1 MSLHAF
7 MLLTQF
13 LLALQSPLQ
22 TAHKIYIVKPY
33 HLEKWFVVLVVL
45 FLFFYLTYAVFQ
57 RKQKKNSFIYNY
69 SDFAPKEEIY
79 NMLLLILG
87 ISLPLIEFV
96 LELFSVRSQSLLI
109 VKTIIGLILLGIY
122 WINTRTTWLKRFFVP
137 LFITVY
143 IIDFIGNLVSLM
155 FVSYEL
161 MLYCSLLLNFF
172 LSYYV
177 FKNLVQY
184 WTFVTLFSLFLF
196 SVFLQNIIPA
206 KDIIILVACCMI
218 IIAIHASIHLAAVN
232 TRNKFLF
239 SNEILN
245 KGNFLT
251 IATNRQGV
259 LSFCNE
265 QVRDFLGYEPEE
277 VLGLRFWELTEDSEF
292 IGEAYHENY
301 IDGRLHIRKMK
312 AKNGEYR
319 YIQWKD
325 KKFSEDL
332 TIGIG
337 QDVTEQLNI
346 QNQYQNLI
354 ENAND
359 LIYEINHLGY
369 FTFINK
375 HGLTLSG
382 YSQEAFYQKPFL
394 DFVHKDHRK
403 RIKDFYALKGVKNNG
418 FPTLVVPVVNRKG
431 EIIWLSQNVTFKRNE
446 AGNVIGYTV
455 IARDI
460 TMQRQMEIENIRR
473 EKKVKRYNDAIK
485 NLTLK
490 NQPEGNNF
498 EHFIE
503 GVLKIIAKKFDINRV
518 GFWLYQTDQIFC
530 EKAYIKNKNEFESGA
545 IVPKKEFPKYFEAI
559 ENESQI
565 VAVDVLENPLTQE
578 FVGTYFLD
586 YNTQSMLDTPIYIN
600 GKLHSVLC
608 LESDTKK
615 KEWDT
620 EDIVFARS
628 ISDFLAAAIETHQR
642 LEAEAKLEYK
652 NQILT
657 EITNFTTRFI
667 AIKNKYEM
675 FNEVLNS
682 LGKVIDVSRISYF
695 EFDYENYSFS
705 QRNRWNN
712 QLKTL
717 IDINPHLQNLPYEK
731 FTVIFDTLNVKNV
744 YYSKVKNIKDTE
756 IRNFLEQINSKSILL
771 LPVRVNEK
779 LEGFIILDDTEKER
793 IWMEEEV
800 TILGTLARIVSSSL
814 ERNVNEGIIRENEER
829 FRLLAN
835 NIPGTVYLCHSDEEY
850 SYLYLNDEIEKLT
863 GKGKHQL
870 TNHKNCFGDI
880 IHPDDRQRVMQAYE
894 RAFTD
899 LNKIRH
905 TYRILHDKGNY
916 KWVEEFG
923 GVIQNDYGEKYIEGI
938 LIDITRQKEAEEAI
952 KAKEYA
958 EAANLAKSEFLAN
971 MSHEIR
977 TPLNGIIGF
986 TDLLKNTNLEAIQR
1000 SYMNTI
1006 NESALSLMDIINDI
1020 LDFSKIESGKLELD
1034 VRRYDLKE
1042 LLNQVVELVKYDTKR
1057 KNLQFDLVVKKEVPQ
1072 YIWAD
1077 SVRLKQILINLLG
1090 NAVKFTEK
1098 GSVKLIITNLEM
1110 IGESQSRLRFSV
1122 TDTGIGISKEFQE
1135 QIFEAFSQGDN
1146 STTRKFGGT
1155 GLGLT
1160 ISNQLLAL
1168 MHSQL
1173 KLKSEVGK
1181 GSEFF
1186 FDVILKA
1193 TNHKII
1199 DNVENIE
1206 VSVEK
1211 EDFSDFGHENFKI
1224 LIVEDN
1230 KINMLLAKTLVKQI
1244 IPNGTLYEATNGQ
1257 EGVDKYN
1264 ILHPD
1269 IILMDVQMPVKNGH
1283 EATQEI
1289 RKTKKGKH
1297 VPIVALT
1304 AGTVMGEKEK
1314 CLEMGMDDY
1323 TSKPIVKEVLEQLLH
1338 KWLKNK
1344 G

>member
-1 MSLHAF
+1 MSLHTF
-7 MLLTQF
+7 MLLTQYLF
-13 LLALQSPLQ
+13 ALQSPLQ
-22 TAHKIYIVKPY
+22 TAHKIHFVKPY
-33 HLEKWFVVLVVL
+33 HLEKWFVVLAVL
-45 FLFFYLTYAVFQ
+45 FLVVYMTYAIFQ
-57 RKQKKNSFIYNY
+57 HKQKKNSFIHNF
-69 SDFAPKEEIY
+69 SEFAPKEEIY

-87 ISLPLIEFV
+87 ISLPLIELI
-96 LELFSVRSQSLLI
+96 LELFSVRSQSLLV
-109 VKTIIGLILLGIY
+109 VKTTVGLVLLAIY
-122 WINTRTTWLKRFFVP
+122 WINTRTTWLKRIFVP

-143 IIDFIGNLVSLM
+143 IVDFIGNLVTLM
-155 FVSYEL
+155 FVNYEL
-161 MLYCSLLLNFF
+161 MLFCSLLLNFF

-184 WTFVTLFSLFLF
+184 WTFVTLFSLFLI
-196 SVFLQNIIPA
+196 SVFLQNIIPG
-206 KDIIILVACCMI
+206 KDVIILIACCLLIM
-218 IIAIHASIHLAAVN
+218 AIHASIHLATVN

-239 SNEILN
+239 ANEILN

-251 IATNRQGV
+251 IATNRKGA
-259 LSFCNE
+259 LSYCSE
-265 QVRDFLGYEPEE
+265 QVREFLVYEPEE
-277 VLGLRFWELTEDSEF
+277 VLGLRFWELTEDPEF
-292 IGEAYHENY
+292 IGEAYHDNY
-301 IDGRLHIRKMK
+301 IDGRLHVRKLK
-312 AKNGEYR
+312 AKNGDYR

-325 KKFSEDL
+325 KKFSDDL
-332 TIGIG
+332 IIGIG

-346 QNQYQNLI
+346 QNQYENLI

-375 HGLTLSG
+375 HGVALTG
-382 YSQEAFYQKPFL
+382 YSQEEFYQKSFL
-394 DFVHKDHRK
+394 DLVHKDHRK
-403 RIKDFYALKGVKNNG
+403 RIKDFYSLKGLKNNA
-418 FPTLVVPVVNRKG
+418 FPTLVVPVITRKG
-431 EIIWLSQNVTFKRNE
+431 ETIWLSQNVTFKRNE

-460 TMQRQMEIENIRR
+460 SMQRQMEIENIRR
-473 EKKVKRYNDAIK
+473 EKKIKRYNDAIK
-485 NLTLK
+485 DLTLK
-490 NQPEGNNF
+490 NQPDGDNF
-498 EHFIE
+498 GHFLE
-503 GVLKIIAKKFDINRV
+503 VVLRIIAKKIDINRV

-530 EKAYIKNKNEFESGA
+530 EKAYIKNKNEYESGL
-545 IVPKKEFPKYFEAI
+545 IVPKIEFPKYFEAI

-565 VAVDVLENPLTQE
+565 VADDVLDNPLTQK
-578 FVGTYFLD
+578 FVASYFQD

-620 EDIVFARS
+620 EDILFARS
-628 ISDFLAAAIETHQR
+628 IGDFLAAAVETHQR

-652 NQILT
+652 NKILT

-667 AIKNKYEM
+667 AIKNKYEI
-675 FNEVLNS
+675 FNEVLFS
-682 LGKVIDVSRISYF
+682 LGKVIRVERISFF
-695 EFDYENYSFS
+695 EFDDEKITFS
-705 QRNRWNN
+705 QKNRWNREFG
-712 QLKTL
+712 TL
-717 IDINPHLQNLPYEK
+717 TDVNPALQNLRYADFSE
-731 FTVIFDTLNVKNV
+731 IFDHLRTTNC
-744 YYSKVKNIKDTE
+744 YCSKISD
-756 IRNFLEQINSKSILL
+756 IPWPGIQNFLTQIGCKSILFIPIFINNDL
-771 LPVRVNEK
+771 D
-779 LEGFIILDDTEKER
+779 GFIVLDDTQTER
-793 IWMEEEV
+793 DWLEEEV
-800 TILGTLARIVSSSL
+800 TILETLSRIVSSTL

-850 SYLYLNDEIEKLT
+850 SYLYFNDEIEKLT
-863 GKGKHQL
+863 GLTKQQL
-870 TNHKNCFGDI
+870 TNHKIGFGGL
-880 IHPDDRQRVMQAYE
+880 IHPEDRQRVMKAYE
-894 RAFTD
+894 KAFTD
-899 LNKIRH
+899 LHKIRH
-905 TYRILHDKGNY
+905 TYRILHHEGNY

-923 GVIQNDYGEKYIEGI
+923 GVIQNDCGEKYIEGI
-938 LIDITRQKEAEEAI
+938 LLDITRQKEAEEAI

-958 EAANLAKSEFLAN
+958 EAANRAKSEFLAN

-1034 VRRYDLKE
+1034 IRRYDLKE
-1042 LLNQVVELVKYDTKR
+1042 LLNQVVELVKYDTNR

-1072 YIWAD
+1072 YIWTD

-1098 GSVKLIITNLEM
+1098 GSVKLTITNLEL

-1168 MHSQL
+1168 MQSQL
-1173 KLKSEVGK
+1173 KLKSEVDK
-1181 GSEFF
+1181 GSEFY

-1193 TNHKII
+1193 TNHKVI
-1199 DNVENIE
+1199 DSIESIE
-1206 VSVEK
+1206 VNVEK
-1211 EDFSDFGHENFKI
+1211 EVMGDFGHENFKI

-1230 KINMLLAKTLVKQI
+1230 NINMLLAETLVKQI
-1244 IPNGTLYEATNGQ
+1244 IPNGTLYEASNGQ
-1257 EGVDKYN
+1257 EGVEKYSV
-1264 ILHPD
+1264 LHPD
-1269 IILMDVQMPVKNGH
+1269 IILMDVQMPVKNGY

-1289 RKTKKGKH
+1289 RKTEKGKH
-1297 VPIVALT
+1297 VPIIALT

-1338 KWLKNK
+1338 KWLKK
-1344 G
+1344 

>member
-1 MSLHAF
+1 MTLHAF
-7 MLLTQF
+7 MLLTHY
-13 LLALQSPLQ
+13 LLALQTPLQ
-22 TAHKIYIVKPY
+22 TAHKIHFVKPY
-33 HLEKWFVVLVVL
+33 HLEKWFVVLAVL
-45 FLFFYLTYAVFQ
+45 FLVVYMTYAVFQ
-57 RKQKKNSFIYNY
+57 HKQKKNSFIHNY
-69 SDFAPKEEIY
+69 SEFAPKEEIY

-87 ISLPLIEFV
+87 ISLPLIELI
-96 LELFSVRSQSLLI
+96 LELFSVRSQSLLV
-109 VKTIIGLILLGIY
+109 VKTTVGLVLLGIY
-122 WINTRTTWLKRFFVP
+122 WINTRTTWLKRIFVP

-143 IIDFIGNLVSLM
+143 IIDFIGNLVNLM
-155 FVSYEL
+155 FVNYEL
-161 MLYCSLLLNFF
+161 MLFCSLLLNFF

-184 WTFVTLFSLFLF
+184 WTFVTLFSLFLI
-196 SVFLQNIIPA
+196 SVFLQNIIPG
-206 KDIIILVACCMI
+206 KDVIILIACCLL
-218 IIAIHASIHLAAVN
+218 IIAVHASIHLATVN

-239 SNEILN
+239 ANEILN
-245 KGNFLT
+245 KGNILT
-251 IATNRQGV
+251 IATNRKGE
-259 LSFCNE
+259 LSYCSE
-265 QVRDFLGYEPEE
+265 QVREFLGYEPEE
-277 VLGLRFWELTEDSEF
+277 VLGLRFWELTEDPEF

-301 IDGRLHIRKMK
+301 IDGRLHVRKLK

-325 KKFSEDL
+325 KKFSDDL
-332 TIGIG
+332 IIGIG

-346 QNQYQNLI
+346 QNQYENLI

-375 HGLTLSG
+375 HGVTLTG
-382 YSQEAFYQKPFL
+382 YSQEDFYQKSFL
-394 DFVHKDHRK
+394 DLVHKDHRK
-403 RIKDFYALKGVKNNG
+403 RIKDFYSLKGLKNNA
-418 FPTLVVPVVNRKG
+418 FPTLVVPVVTRKG
-431 EIIWLSQNVTFKRNE
+431 ETIWLSQNVTFKRNE
-446 AGNVIGYTV
+446 TGKVIGYTV

-473 EKKVKRYNDAIK
+473 EKKAKRYNDAIK
-485 NLTLK
+485 DLTLK
-490 NQPEGNNF
+490 NQPDGDNF
-498 EHFIE
+498 GDFLEV
-503 GVLKIIAKKFDINRV
+503 VLRIIAKKIDINRV
-518 GFWLYQTDQIFC
+518 GFWLYQTDLIYC
-530 EKAYIKNKNEFESGA
+530 EKAFIRGNNSFESGEV
-545 IVPKKEFPKYFEAI
+545 IPKCDFPKYFEAL

-565 VAVDVLENPLTQE
+565 VADNVMENPLTQE
-578 FVGTYFLD
+578 FVATYFQE
-586 YNTQSMLDTPIYIN
+586 NHTQSMLDTPIYIN
-600 GKLHSVLC
+600 GKLHGVLC

-615 KEWDT
+615 KEWDA
-620 EDIVFARS
+620 EDILFARS
-628 ISDFLAAAIETHQR
+628 ISDFLAAAVETHQR

-652 NQILT
+652 NKILT

-667 AIKNKYEM
+667 AIKNKYEI
-675 FNEVLNS
+675 FNEVLFS
-682 LGKVIDVSRISYF
+682 LGKVIRVERISYF
-695 EFDYENYSFS
+695 EFDDEKITFS
-705 QRNRWNN
+705 QKNRWNRE
-712 QLKTL
+712 LGTL
-717 IDINPHLQNLPYEK
+717 TDVNPALQNLRYADFSEILDHLR
-731 FTVIFDTLNVKNV
+731 TTNC
-744 YYSKVKNIKDTE
+744 YHSKISAMPWSS
-756 IRNFLEQINSKSILL
+756 IRNFLTQIGCKSILFIPIFINNDL
-771 LPVRVNEK
+771 D
-779 LEGFIILDDTEKER
+779 GFIVLDDTHTER
-793 IWMEEEV
+793 DWLEEEV
-800 TILGTLARIVSSSL
+800 TILETLSRIVSSTL

-863 GKGKHQL
+863 GLTKQQL
-870 TNHKNCFGDI
+870 TNHKIGFGSL
-880 IHPDDRQRVMQAYE
+880 IHPEDHQRVMKAYE
-894 RAFTD
+894 KAFTD
-899 LNKIRH
+899 LHKIRH
-905 TYRILHDKGNY
+905 TYRILHHEGTY

-958 EAANLAKSEFLAN
+958 EAANRAKSEFLAN

-1042 LLNQVVELVKYDTKR
+1042 LLNQVVELVKYDTNR

-1072 YIWAD
+1072 YIWTD

-1098 GSVKLIITNLEM
+1098 GSVKLTISNLEL

-1168 MHSQL
+1168 MNSQL

-1181 GSEFF
+1181 GSEFY

-1193 TNHKII
+1193 TNQKVI
-1199 DNVENIE
+1199 DRIETIE
-1206 VSVEK
+1206 VNVEK
-1211 EDFSDFGHENFKI
+1211 ELMGDFGHENFKI

-1244 IPNGTLYEATNGQ
+1244 IPHGTLYEATNGQ

-1264 ILHPD
+1264 VLHPD
-1269 IILMDVQMPVKNGH
+1269 IILMDVQMPVKNGY

-1289 RKTKKGKH
+1289 RKTEKGKH
-1297 VPIVALT
+1297 VPIIALT

-1338 KWLKNK
+1338 KWLKK
-1344 G
+1344 